1 MRISSRQQPYTPD
14 EIQGRLFILAAVF
27 LAVYSLALTLS
38 PAVPAR
44 SWEVSFRW
52 NHWLGYAAWASLFAL
67 VHRQSAR
74 RMPDRDPFLL
84 PLAALLT
91 GWGLL
96 TIYRLLPTF
105 GLRQTAWLV
114 LSGSLLIAGM
124 QYPQHL
130 VYLRR
135 YKYVWLTSGLV
146 LTGLTLLF
154 GVNPMGAGP
163 EMWLGCCGIYLQPSE
178 PLKLLLVV
186 YLAAYLAGEINE
198 QRGIIRLPPSIG
210 GSNLLPLLAPTFIM
224 TGLALL
230 LLLVQ
235 RDLGTASIFIFLY
248 TAIVYVTSARRSI
261 LAVGGLVIVLS
272 AVSGY
277 WLFDVVRVRVDAW
290 LNPWLDPSGR
300 SYQIVQSLLAI
311 ANGGLIGRGPG
322 IGSPSVVP
330 VSHSDFIFASI
341 TEETGLIGAIAFIL
355 LIALLAARGLRV
367 ALRAPDSY
375 RRYLAAGLTTY
386 LVAQSVLIIGGNLR
400 LLPLTGVTLPFVS
413 YGGSSLLT
421 ANLSLLFLVTISSSS
436 GKAPARLPAHRPYL
450 QLGGLL
456 LAGLGAAALITGW
469 WTIFRSPDLLARTD
483 NPRRSIA
490 DRYVRRGTILDRQNN
505 ALSISAGEPGEITRK
520 VIYPSLS
527 PVIGYTNP
535 VFGQAG
541 LEASLDPYLRGM
553 LGNPGLTIWWNH
565 LVYGQPPPGLDV
577 RLNLDLSLQA
587 LANQLL
593 AGRSGALALLDAR
606 TGEILALASHP
617 AFDANTLAEDW
628 ETLVNDERAPLLN
641 RTTQGLYQPGP
652 ALGPF
657 LLAAAA
663 SRQQFPNL
671 PGQLSYRL
679 EDETLDCALP
689 PPEEDWPE
697 VISSGC
703 PAPLAAIGQGLGT
716 AAVHELYAGL
726 GLFQAP
732 QIRLPVA
739 VAAEPGPDTPADLA
753 ALGTDFR
760 VTPLQMAMAAAA
772 LTAEGQIPA
781 PQLVAAVN
789 TTQAGWVPLPPLQ
802 EPLQALPADAATST
816 ASSLAVEGAAF
827 WQTTAL
833 AFNGPD
839 QTVTWYLGGTLPDQG
854 AHQVAVAI
862 VLEEAAPQE
871 IVQIG
876 QNILQEALL
885 P

>member
-1 MRISSRQQPYTPD
+1 M
-14 EIQGRLFILAAVF
+14 AAAF
-27 LAVYSLALTLS
+27 LGVYSLALTLS
-38 PAVPAR
+38 PAVSAR

-52 NHWLGYAAWASLFAL
+52 DHWLGYAVWAALFTL

-74 RMPDRDPFLL
+74 RLPGRDPFLL

-96 TIYRLLPTF
+96 TIYRLLPGF
-105 GLRQTAWLV
+105 GLRQTAWMA
-114 LSGSLLIAGM
+114 LSGGLLIAGM

-130 VYLRR
+130 AYLRR
-135 YKYVWLTSGLV
+135 YKYVWLTSGLL

-198 QRGIIRLPPSIG
+198 QRGVIRLPPSIG
-210 GSNLLPLLAPTFIM
+210 GGNLLPLLAPTLIM

-230 LLLVQ
+230 LLVVQ

-248 TAIVYVTSARRSI
+248 TAIVYVTSARPSI
-261 LAVGGLVIVLS
+261 LVVGGLVTVLS
-272 AVSGY
+272 ALSGY

-330 VSHSDFIFASI
+330 VSHSDFVFASI
-341 TEETGLIGAIAFIL
+341 VEETGLAGAIGFIL
-355 LIALLAARGLRV
+355 LIALFAARGLRV

-421 ANLSLLFLVTISSSS
+421 ATLSLLFLVTISGS
-436 GKAPARLPAHRPYL
+436 GGQAPARLPAHRPYL

-469 WTIFRSPDLLARTD
+469 WTIFRSPELLARTD

-505 ALSISAGEPGEITRK
+505 ALSISAGEPGEITRQ
-520 VIYPSLS
+520 VVYPALS
-527 PVIGYTNP
+527 PVLGYTDP

-541 LEASLDPYLRGM
+541 LEAELDPYLRGM

-577 RLNLDLSLQA
+577 RLSLDLSLQS
-587 LANQLL
+587 LADELL
-593 AGRSGALALLDAR
+593 EGRTGALALLNAR

-617 AFDANTLAEDW
+617 SFDANTLAADW
-628 ETLVNDERAPLLN
+628 DSLVNDERAPLLN

-657 LLAAAA
+657 LLAAAE
-663 SRQQFPNL
+663 SR
-671 PGQLSYRL
+671 GQLPELPERL
-679 EDETLDCALP
+679 STLLEGETPDCALP
-689 PPEEDWPE
+689 TQGDTWAEA
-697 VISSGC
+697 VSNGC
-703 PAPLAAIGQGLGT
+703 PAPLAAIGEQLGT

-732 QIRLPVA
+732 QIRLPSV
-739 VAAEPGPDTPADLA
+739 VAAEPGPNTPANLA

-760 VTPLQMAMAAAA
+760 VTPLQMALAAAA
-772 LTAEGQIPA
+772 ITAGGQVPA

-802 EPLQALPADAATST
+802 EPLQALPAAAATST
-816 ASSLAVEGAAF
+816 ARELAVEGDAF

-833 AFNGPD
+833 AFNGPG
-839 QTVTWYLGGTLPDQG
+839 QTVTWYLGGALPSED
-854 AHQVAVAI
+854 ALPVAVAI
-862 VLEEAAPQE
+862 VLEEAAPE
-871 IVQIG
+871 DIVHIG
-876 QNILQEALL
+876 QSILQEALL